1 MADSTACGSQYSGAL
16 NKPTTIAKATA
27 ALTLTSG
34 DEPPATSPTAVRE
47 SAPVTT
53 KP

>member
-1 MADSTACGSQYSGAL
+1 MADSAACGSQYRGAL
-16 NKPTTIAKATA
+16 SRPTTTASAAA
-27 ALTLTSG
+27 ALMLTSG

-53 KP
+53 